1 MQTQQPGAAWKDH
14 RTALLPGPVSPFT
27 AVGRPGG
34 MDPERETPPWARGEL
49 AGQRPL
55 CKAELPA
62 GTGAVA
68 EGAPVPTPSACVSGA
83 REWGP
88 WRGAEDREGP
98 QLLRRGR
105 SSTRNRDDLGRR
117 PAQESS

>member
-1 MQTQQPGAAWKDH
+1 MQTQQPGAAWKD
-14 RTALLPGPVSPFT
+14 RRPALLPGPVSPFT

-34 MDPERETPPWARGEL
+34 MDPERETPPGTRGEL

-83 REWGP
+83 RGV
-88 WRGAEDREGP
+88 G
-98 QLLRRGR
+98 QKTGR
-105 SSTRNRDDLGRR
+105 DPSY
-117 PAQESS
+117 